1 MGLGHARCLP
11 RISSFAN
18 SRWRA
23 PPTTSSAE
31 PISWRATEESPSTPS
46 SPMPTMDSQRCPV
59 QIAGSAIMEQAPM
72 RVLILGGTT
81 EASELARLLA
91 TDRRFETTLSLAGRT
106 SKPRAQPVRTRT
118 GGFGGPDGL
127 AAWLQQ
133 ESIEAVI
140 DATHP
145 YADQISSNA
154 VTDCGRLTIT
164 LDTIMRQGWHPQ
176 PGDKCRMVASAEPA
190 ADALGPEPRRVFLS
204 LGRLELGAF
213 AASPHHHYIARMID
227 PPEGGVL
234 PRDIRFIFDRGPFD
248 EQAET
253 VLLMNEKIDVLVS
266 KNSGAAATYA
276 KITATRRLGI
286 PVVMI
291 ARPYKPHGHA
301 LDNAESAA
309 KWLEQR
315 LTHRAIPVSARGV

>member
-1 MGLGHARCLP
+1 
-11 RISSFAN
+11 
-18 SRWRA
+18 
-23 PPTTSSAE
+23 
-31 PISWRATEESPSTPS
+31 
-46 SPMPTMDSQRCPV
+46 MPTMDSQRRPV
-59 QIAGSAIMEQAPM
+59 QIAGSVMEQTPM

-91 TDRRFETTLSLAGRT
+91 EDRRFETTLSLAGRT
-106 SKPRAQPVRTRT
+106 LRPRAQPVRTRI

-154 VTDCGRLTIT
+154 VTACGRLAIP
-164 LDTIMRQGWHPQ
+164 LATIMRPAWQPQ
-176 PGDKCRMVASAEPA
+176 PGDKWLMVASAEAA

-213 AASPHHHYIARMID
+213 AASPHHHYVARIIE
-227 PPEGGVL
+227 PPEGVVL
-234 PRDIRFIFDRGPFD
+234 PRDISLIFDRGPFD

-253 VLLMNEKIDVLVS
+253 ALLQREKIDVIVS
-266 KNSGAAATYA
+266 KNSGGTATYA
-276 KITATRRLGI
+276 KITATRKLGI

-291 ARPYKPHGHA
+291 ARPHKVHGHA
-301 LDNAESAA
+301 VDHA
-309 KWLEQR
+309 KGAVMWLEQR
-315 LTHRAIPVSARGV
+315 LAHRAIPVSARGV

>member
-1 MGLGHARCLP
+1 
-11 RISSFAN
+11 
-18 SRWRA
+18 
-23 PPTTSSAE
+23 
-31 PISWRATEESPSTPS
+31 
-46 SPMPTMDSQRCPV
+46 
-59 QIAGSAIMEQAPM
+59 MEQAPM

-81 EASELARLLA
+81 EASGLAHLLA
-91 TDRRFETTLSLAGRT
+91 GDPRFETTLSLAGRT
-106 SKPRAQPVRTRT
+106 AKPRTQPVRTRI

-133 ESIEAVI
+133 EAITAVI

-154 VTDCGRLTIT
+154 VTACGRLAIP
-164 LDTIMRQGWHPQ
+164 LATIMRPAWQPE
-176 PGDKCRMVASAEPA
+176 PGDKWLTVASAEAA
-190 ADALGPEPRRVFLS
+190 ADALGPEPRRVFLG

-213 AASPHHHYIARMID
+213 ATSPHHHYIARMID
-227 PPEGGVL
+227 PPEGVVL
-234 PRDIRFIFDRGPFD
+234 PRNIRLIFDRGPFD
-248 EQAET
+248 GQAEAA
-253 VLLMNEKIDVLVS
+253 LLMDEKIDVLVS
-266 KNSGAAATYA
+266 KNSGGAATYA

-291 ARPYKPHGHA
+291 ARPNKPHEHV
-301 LDNAESAA
+301 LDNAEGAA